1 MAEGG
6 GEVSFP
12 QGFIKAKQQQIPNSP
27 GEAPRPG
34 ELAKWVGEKTTQV
47 LSVLRQQPGRALP
60 GLS

>member
-47 LSVLRQQPGRALP
+47 LSVLR
-60 GLS
+60 